1 MGFLKYIFKRN
12 NIDIIINQF
21 VMTVSSKNKKFT
33 GDEEY
38 DPLDELNKMDDKFT
52 SIETEKDPLDIITQ
66 DNVEHIPEYNSKLG
80 SIVDKSDNKPES
92 LQEENESS
100 NDVKP
105 SLLDIIDEVDINKN
119 KSDIIGKIKKDI
131 KEKPDL
137 GSNAKKLSREDP
149 SDKSSDTKIVD
160 NVKVDED
167 GVPLLNQFNTNK
179 LAGINILNKKNLTR
193 LAMIIAGLIVVIIG
207 VLEAVTEVIAVSD
220 HVMYGEHES
229 FAIGIIFLGA
239 IIILLAFYN
248 EIIKFLGLNSISNLD
263 SDEVIP
269 KVNNKDNKEK

>member
-1 MGFLKYIFKRN
+1 
-12 NIDIIINQF
+12 
-21 VMTVSSKNKKFT
+21 MTVSNKNKKFT
-33 GDEEY
+33 KDNDKEY
-38 DPLDELNKMDDKFT
+38 DPLDELNEMDDKFT

-80 SIVDKSDNKPES
+80 SIVDKVDDKLES
-92 LQEENESS
+92 SEENESS
-100 NDVKP
+100 NDANSP
-105 SLLDIIDEVDINKN
+105 LLDVIDEVDINKS

-137 GSNAKKLSREDP
+137 SSKAKKLSKEDF

-160 NVKVDED
+160 NVKVDEE
-167 GVPLLNQFNTNK
+167 GIPLLNQFDTNK
-179 LAGINILNKKNLTR
+179 LANINIFNKKNVTK
-193 LAMIIAGLIVVIIG
+193 LAMIIAGLIIVIIG

-229 FAIGIIFLGA
+229 FAIGIIFLGV

-248 EIIKFLGLNSISNLD
+248 EIIKFLGLSPLSKLD

-269 KVNNKDNKEK
+269 KINNKDKKEK